1 MGKMESTRKH
11 TLNAQN
17 SAMNFITDLLKS
29 YELGLEGKSMKYD
42 VLGVIWFRL
51 PDKSRLVKP
60 ALRLNTCIHSKGNS
74 KEHVGLMMD
83 RARDVVTSDREKWY
97 FKLSFPQTLLTR
109 SAIRSLCQIA

>member
-1 MGKMESTRKH
+1 MWKMESTQKH

-17 SAMNFITDLLKS
+17 SAMNFMTDLLKP
-29 YELGLEGKSMKYD
+29 YELGLEGKSTKYD
-42 VLGVIWFRL
+42 VLGAVCFRL

-60 ALRLNTCIHSKGNS
+60 ILRLNTCIHSKGKT

-83 RARDVVTSDREKWY
+83 RARDVTSDREKRY